1 MDFFVL
7 GKLLPG
13 KIASSPNS
21 NVNPKPNPDPDRRAI
36 FLGANSAETGF
47 FALND

>member
-13 KIASSPNS
+13 KFASSPNS
-21 NVNPKPNPDPDRRAI
+21 NVNPKPNPDPARRAI
-36 FLGANSAETGF
+36 FLGVNSPETGF